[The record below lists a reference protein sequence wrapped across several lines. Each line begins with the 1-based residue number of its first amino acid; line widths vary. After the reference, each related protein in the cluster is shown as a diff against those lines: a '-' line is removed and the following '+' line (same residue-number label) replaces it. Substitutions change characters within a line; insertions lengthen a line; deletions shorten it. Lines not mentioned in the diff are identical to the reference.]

1 MIRRRLALSS
11 ERGQTIVLVVLL
23 LPALLGFTGLAVDV
37 GHAYW
42 VQRSLQGTADAAAL
56 AGASQLPSVSN
67 AVAMA
72 SSYGAKQGEKN
83 ALTSGDPVS
92 ETVTTKC
99 LTSFPGCTTAN
110 AVTVSETATVSTVFA
125 RVLGLKSF
133 SVHVKS
139 TACGL
144 CGRNPL
150 NIALVV
156 DRTGSMASN
165 MSDLRSGLDSFLTS
179 LDPSSD
185 WVSLLVLPPAPNG
198 SDCTGAATGAYPYQS
213 SSYPTNGDSHYVVVS
228 QSHNYLTGGGA
239 LNSSSSLVQQINCMT
254 PDGGTAYEQ
263 ALQDAQAELQAFP
276 ASRKGYQNV
285 IVFETDG
292 AANTAPDSWF
302 NSSSAH
308 KSGGVTFYPAA
319 TGHSSDILNPCESA
333 VNYSKSTI
341 QAAGTIVMTV
351 AYNTQQDDNCYVA
364 PYWTGSKG
372 VTYKS
377 VRETDPVT
385 HALVDATTSLQNM
398 ATTGDAYSATNASEM
413 DAAFSAIAT
422 KISGTTTLIDN
433 NTP

>member
-1 MIRRRLALSS
+1 M
-11 ERGQTIVLVVLL
+11 L
-23 LPALLGFTGLAVDV
+23 LPVLLGFTGLALDV

-56 AGASQLPSVSN
+56 AGATQLPSVTN
-67 AVAMA
+67 AVSAA
-72 SSYGAKQGEKN
+72 SSYGAKVGEKN
-83 ALTSGDPVS
+83 ALGSGDPVS
-92 ETVTTKC
+92 ESVTTEC
-99 LTSFPGCTTAN
+99 LKTFPGCTTAN
-110 AVTVSETATVSTVFA
+110 AITVAETATVNTIFA
-125 RVLGLKSF
+125 RVLGVKSF

-185 WVSLLVLPPAPNG
+185 WVSLLVLPPAPGG
-198 SDCTGAATGAYPYQS
+198 SDCTGATQGAYPYKGDGQNV
-213 SSYPTNGDSHYVVVS
+213 SSYPTTGDSHYVMVS
-228 QSHNYLTGGGA
+228 QSHDYLTGTGA
-239 LNSSSSLVQQINCMT
+239 LNQSSSLVQQVNCMT

-263 ALQDAQAELQAFP
+263 ALQAAQAELQSFP
-276 ASRKGYQNV
+276 SSRSGYQNV

-302 NSSSAH
+302 NKSSAH
-308 KSGGVTFYPAA
+308 KSGTVTFYPAA
-319 TGHSSDILNPCESA
+319 SGHSSDILNPCESA
-333 VNYSKSTI
+333 VNYSRNTL
-341 QAAGTIVMTV
+341 QPDGTIVMTV

-364 PYWTGSKG
+364 PYWNGSKG
-372 VTYKS
+372 ITYKS

-385 HALVDATTSLQNM
+385 HAVVDATTSLTNM
-398 ATTGDAYSATNASEM
+398 ATTGDSWSATNASQM
-413 DAAFSAIAT
+413 DAAFAAIAN
-422 KISGTTTLIDN
+422 KISGSATLIDN